1 MRSSVLALTIYTQS
15 GHQGTETFGG
25 VQPPQH
31 RPFRACSL
39 LSRFM
44 ARRLTCLIWQ
54 LGVSIPED
62 TRVTPVMIVSELCS
76 NGDLFDYVRNVVPP
90 SLYRVVRPIAPA
102 AYTNPKL

>member
-1 MRSSVLALTIYTQS
+1 
-15 GHQGTETFGG
+15 
-25 VQPPQH
+25 
-31 RPFRACSL
+31 
-39 LSRFM
+39 M

-90 SLYRVVRPIAPA
+90 SLYRVVRPITPA
-102 AYTNPKL
+102 AYPKPKLQS